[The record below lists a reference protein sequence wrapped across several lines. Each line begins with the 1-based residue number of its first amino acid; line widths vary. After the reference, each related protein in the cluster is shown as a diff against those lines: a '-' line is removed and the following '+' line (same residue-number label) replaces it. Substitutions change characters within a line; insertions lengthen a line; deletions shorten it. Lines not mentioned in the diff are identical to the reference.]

1 MLVDYLAGPFEVTS
15 VRDNELHF
23 VTRRQIL
30 QVGPAIAR
38 AFAARGAL
46 QIHYLDYARVE
57 ETQIPLTGSLDQHRE
72 TAVQQQAEQTMHA
85 FLEQRFATRHLDQ
98 IASVAA
104 HALDDLVDREMVAL
118 VEGIL
123 RIAQAAT

>member
-15 VRDNELHF
+15 VRDNDLHF

-30 QVGPAIAR
+30 QVGPAIPR

-57 ETQIPLTGSLDQHRE
+57 ETQIPLTGSLDHHRQPPVQH
-72 TAVQQQAEQTMHA
+72 QAEQTIPA
-85 FLEQRFATRHLDQ
+85 FLGQRIATRPLTP
-98 IASVAA
+98 IAPPPP
-104 HALDDLVDREMVAL
+104 HALAPLTARQL
-118 VEGIL
+118 
-123 RIAQAAT
+123 